1 MDHEKVKVQINTV
14 VHYINKLKRQL
25 LLQHT

>member
-1 MDHEKVKVQINTV
+1 MDHEKVKVQTNTV
-14 VHYINKLKRQL
+14 VHYINKLKRRL